1 MFYERCFTLYHFAI
15 VEELEVTLKYDK
27 VLGLSSLLGCFE
39 EFGLMDQIWRMQS
52 LEENNRQ
59 MMETI
64 SKLAYSSSTQ
74 QIQLVNEDGNT
85 FDRTTLLDVNTKN
98 GNNIPTNPFSSGN
111 TNVANPLVTITG
123 VTLTTPGASTGV
135 VSTSTVIASKTT
147 SQGYVTKKKLQ
158 RLLEKKNEILS
169 FSEFDLKLPYPTM
182 FVETLGVVELDGD
195 LKLKEFSKSLTENTY
210 KVLSTQE
217 KVTLIDL
224 GREHYWK
231 KFGSKTIYFYNG

>member
-1 MFYERCFTLYHFAI
+1 
-15 VEELEVTLKYDK
+15 
-27 VLGLSSLLGCFE
+27 
-39 EFGLMDQIWRMQS
+39 MQS

-98 GNNIPTNPFSSGN
+98 GNNIPTNLFSSGN

-123 VTLTTPGASTGV
+123 VTLTTPGAFTGV

-147 SQGYVTKKKLQ
+147 SQGYVTENELQ

-169 FSEFDLKLPYPTM
+169 FSEFDFKLPYPTM

-210 KVLSTQE
+210 
-217 KVTLIDL
+217 
-224 GREHYWK
+224 
-231 KFGSKTIYFYNG
+231 

>member
-1 MFYERCFTLYHFAI
+1 
-15 VEELEVTLKYDK
+15 
-27 VLGLSSLLGCFE
+27 
-39 EFGLMDQIWRMQS
+39 
-52 LEENNRQ
+52 

-98 GNNIPTNPFSSGN
+98 GNNIATNPFSSGN
-111 TNVANPLVTITG
+111 TNIANPLVTIIG
-123 VTLTTPGASTGV
+123 VTLTTPGAFTGV

-147 SQGYVTKKKLQ
+147 SQGYVTEKELR

-169 FSEFDLKLPYPTM
+169 FSEFDFKLPYPAMVVKPYPKNYSSPNQMCRM
-182 FVETLGVVELDGD
+182 FGE
-195 LKLKEFSKSLTENTY
+195 KFF
-210 KVLSTQE
+210 STQE

-224 GREHYWK
+224 GR
-231 KFGSKTIYFYNG
+231 

>member
-1 MFYERCFTLYHFAI
+1 
-15 VEELEVTLKYDK
+15 
-27 VLGLSSLLGCFE
+27 
-39 EFGLMDQIWRMQS
+39 MQS

-111 TNVANPLVTITG
+111 TNVANPLVTITR
-123 VTLTTPGASTGV
+123 VTLTTSGAFIGV

-147 SQGYVTKKKLQ
+147 SQGYVTEKELQ

-169 FSEFDLKLPYPTM
+169 FSEFDFKLPYPAMPWSQMCRM
-182 FVETLGVVELDGD
+182 FGE
-195 LKLKEFSKSLTENTY
+195 KFF
-210 KVLSTQE
+210 STQE

-231 KFGSKTIYFYNG
+231 KF

>member
-1 MFYERCFTLYHFAI
+1 
-15 VEELEVTLKYDK
+15 
-27 VLGLSSLLGCFE
+27 
-39 EFGLMDQIWRMQS
+39 
-52 LEENNRQ
+52 

-98 GNNIPTNPFSSGN
+98 GNNIATNPFSSGN
-111 TNVANPLVTITG
+111 TNIANPLVTIIG
-123 VTLTTPGASTGV
+123 VTLTTSGAFTGV

-147 SQGYVTKKKLQ
+147 SQGYVTEKELR

-169 FSEFDLKLPYPTM
+169 FSEFDFKLPYPAMLVCKPYSFCSIEPWSQMCRM
-182 FVETLGVVELDGD
+182 FGE
-195 LKLKEFSKSLTENTY
+195 KFF
-210 KVLSTQE
+210 STQE

-224 GREHYWK
+224 GR
-231 KFGSKTIYFYNG
+231 